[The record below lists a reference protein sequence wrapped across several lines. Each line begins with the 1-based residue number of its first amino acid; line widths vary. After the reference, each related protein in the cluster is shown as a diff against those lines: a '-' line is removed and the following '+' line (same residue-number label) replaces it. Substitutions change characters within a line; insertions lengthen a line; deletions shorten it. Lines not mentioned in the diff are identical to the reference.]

1 MVHLT
6 NIINLMGVIVQ
17 RDGVYSMTKWFY
29 NENV

>member
-6 NIINLMGVIVQ
+6 NIMNLISVIVQ

>member
-6 NIINLMGVIVQ
+6 NIMNLISVIVQ
-17 RDGVYSMTKWFY
+17 IDGVYSMTKWFH